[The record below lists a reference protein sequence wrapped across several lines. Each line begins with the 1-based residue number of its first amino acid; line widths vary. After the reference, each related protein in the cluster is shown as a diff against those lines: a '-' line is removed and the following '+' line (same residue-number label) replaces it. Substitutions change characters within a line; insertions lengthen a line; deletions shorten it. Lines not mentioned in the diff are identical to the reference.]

1 MQTLMREYSSHF
13 VTRVCLWIIKRGNY
27 RNAFLTCRK
36 HRIDFNVIVD
46 RDPKL
51 FTERLPSFIE
61 QVHEVDYI
69 NLFLTNLGS
78 VAFPD
83 LPNGLL
89 IRSRSQ
95 AEFAATRG
103 NI

>member
-1 MQTLMREYSSHF
+1 MREYSPQL
-13 VTRVCLWIIKRGNY
+13 VTRFRLLISTRGNY
-27 RNAFLTCRK
+27 RKAFLTCRK
-36 HRIDFNVIVD
+36 HRIDLNVIVD

-51 FTERLPSFIE
+51 FKERLTSFIE
-61 QVHEVDYI
+61 QVHDVDYI

-78 VAFPD
+78 VAFLG
-83 LPNGLL
+83 LPSGLL
-89 IRSRSQ
+89 IRVRSQ